1 MSDACALPLVIMGV
15 AGSGKSTVA
24 ASLAARLDAPW
35 LEGDDF
41 HSPANRQKMAQGEPL
56 TDADRASWLQVLCE
70 QLQARPGTVILTCS
84 ALKLAY
90 RERLREA
97 APGVRFAFLDI
108 TPAEAARRVASR
120 GGHFF
125 MPSLVH
131 SQFQTLERP
140 TAETDV
146 LWLNSETPLDT
157 LLEQICHWLR
167 SAAGAKGHAS

>member
-1 MSDACALPLVIMGV
+1 MPEAAASSLVVMGV

-41 HSPANRQKMAQGEPL
+41 HSPANRQKMAQGQPL
-56 TDADRASWLQVLCE
+56 TDADRASWLQALCE
-70 QLQARPGTVILTCS
+70 QLKARPGPVILTCS
-84 ALKLAY
+84 ALKLTY
-90 RERLREA
+90 RNRLRKA
-97 APGVRFAFLDI
+97 APGLRFAFLDI

-125 MPSLVH
+125 TASLVD
-131 SQFQTLERP
+131 SQFLTLERP

-146 LWLNSETPLDT
+146 LWLDSEAPLDT
-157 LLEQICHWLR
+157 LVEQTCRWLQ
-167 SAAGAKGHAS
+167 AASGAPGNTA